1 MPRQA
6 KKKQNLTRTVKMQG
20 PQLRALQ
27 FDRATIDNDARTVE
41 MSFSS
46 ETREVVRW
54 FGIEVLGH
62 GPDEVRLQRIN
73 ASGPLLMDHNTRDQ
87 VGVVE
92 KAWIDEESRKGR
104 ALVRLGKSARA
115 REIWDDI
122 VDGIRPNVSLSYD
135 VHRFILEEEGKNG
148 QPDVLRA
155 VDWEPLEISI
165 VSVPADISVGVGRGL
180 EYSEARDV
188 PVTVN
193 QSTEK
198 RSQTMKRCHAC
209 GHEHESD
216 TCPRCHGRGLEPQQ
230 PAAPTVNLEQERAN
244 ERQRITNIQAVAR
257 AFGDRIDGMD
267 ELSRQFIDNGRGVEA
282 FQSAVLEKMRSNV
295 KAPNLPEPPD
305 VQLNER
311 EDRDYSVRNA
321 ILMALGERNDGIEMD
336 IHREIEK
343 KLGRS
348 SDGIFVP
355 LSLRSRGA
363 RAATAAD
370 TLTAAA
376 GGAAVDT
383 ALMPLIEILRNKMMT
398 RALGARVLSGL
409 QGNLSFP
416 KQIASAA
423 LSWMAENSGTNVS
436 ESDLSNFLGQ
446 VAMSPKSA
454 QATTSVSRQLLT
466 QASED
471 VEQLIRDDLAAINAL
486 GLDLA
491 AINGSGADNQPRG
504 ILNTT
509 GIGDVA
515 GGDNGAAPTWDHI
528 VGLETAVAVDNA
540 DIGNLA
546 YLTNAKVRGTLKT
559 TEKASGTAQFIWEKG
574 TGGFGEMNGYRAAA
588 SNQVPSN
595 LDKGTSTGVA
605 SAIIYGNWNDLMI
618 GEWGVIEIIADPY
631 TLKKQGL
638 IELTSFMMADVAV
651 RRAESFAAMKDA
663 LTG

>member
-1 MPRQA
+1 MS
-6 KKKQNLTRTVKMQG
+6 KKADNLTRTVKMQG
-20 PQLRALQ
+20 PQLRALN
-27 FDRATIDNDARTVE
+27 FDRATVDEDTRTIE
-41 MSFSS
+41 ISFSS
-46 ETREVVRW
+46 ETREVIRW
-54 FGIEVLGH
+54 FGVEVLGH
-62 GPDEVRLQRIN
+62 RADEVRLERIN
-73 ASGPLLMDHNTRDQ
+73 TAGPLLMDHNTRDQ
-87 VGVVE
+87 IGVIE
-92 KAWIDEESRKGR
+92 KAWLDEKTAKGR
-104 ALVRLGKSARA
+104 ARVRFGKSARA
-115 REIWDDI
+115 QEIFQD
-122 VDGIRPNVSLSYD
+122 VLDGIRANVSLSYD
-135 VHRFILEEEGKNG
+135 VHRYVLEEEGKNG

-155 VDWEPLEISI
+155 VDWEPLEVSI
-165 VSVPADISVGVGRGL
+165 VSVPADIAVGLGRSL
-180 EYSEARDV
+180 EYGQAREI
-188 PVTVN
+188 PVIEP
-193 QSTEK
+193 QTENPTDPH
-198 RSQTMKRCHAC
+198 RSKTMKRCQMC
-209 GHEHESD
+209 GHEHD
-216 TCPRCHGRGLEPQQ
+216 ADVCTRCHGRGLDPQ
-230 PAAPTVNLEQERAN
+230 PVAPTVNPDQERAR
-244 ERQRITNIQAVAR
+244 ERRRITEIQSVAR
-257 AFGDRIDGMD
+257 AFEGRATGLD
-267 ELSRQFIDNGRGVEA
+267 ELARQFVDNGQSVEA
-282 FQSAVLEKMRSNV
+282 FQGAVLEKIRGGL
-295 KAPNLPEPPD
+295 KEPNLPEPPD
-305 VQLNER
+305 VQVNER

-321 ILMALGERNDGIEMD
+321 ILMALGECNDGLEMD

-343 KLGRS
+343 KIGRS

-491 AINGSGADNQPRG
+491 AINGSGAGNQPRG

-515 GGDNGAAPTWDHI
+515 GGANGAAPTWDHI

-559 TEKASGTAQFIWEKG
+559 TEKATGTAQFIWEKG
-574 TGGFGEMNGYRAAA
+574 ANGFGEMNGYRAAA

-595 LDKGTSTGVA
+595 LDKGTSIGVA